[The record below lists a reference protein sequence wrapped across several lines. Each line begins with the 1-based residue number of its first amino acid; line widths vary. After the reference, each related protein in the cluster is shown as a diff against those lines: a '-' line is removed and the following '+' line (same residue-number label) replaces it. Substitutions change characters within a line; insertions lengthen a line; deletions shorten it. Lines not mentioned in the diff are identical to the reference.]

1 MRPYNRR
8 LEQTEA
14 IPTTG
19 RYVVNVTLTLILV
32 YLLALVGV
40 SLYFGRKVKTQ
51 EDFAVAGRNLPTM
64 VVFMTMLATWT
75 GTGSLFGHS
84 ERTYRDGLAT
94 LILPIGELVGISLL
108 ALLAGKARG
117 LIAITVQDILEKR
130 YNATARVLGVVALVI
145 AAVTI
150 VSYQYR
156 AAGAIVQLA
165 TGFDIDTAILIVVV
179 GVILYT
185 ATAGMISVAYIDVV
199 MGITMLVGM
208 LIAVPFFAKAA
219 GGIDGMRTMIPP
231 ENFQIFGPIGL
242 KEALALT
249 LPSMLLALGDANM
262 YQRFFS
268 ARSAG
273 VAKKATLLL
282 IGGVI
287 YIEVLIVINAWFASG
302 LMRDKV
308 EVHGRVIAYAAQE
321 YLPTIL
327 SAIILTAMVAIVF
340 STAIGYLLVPAT
352 SIVRDVYQRFL
363 NPKAS
368 NRSLVMVSRIT
379 VVVLGLIA
387 YGLSKLSDEFLSV
400 ALYAYT
406 VYGAAIT
413 PSLVAALVWK
423 RATAPGAVSS
433 ILGGTAMTL
442 IWEISGTAERTG
454 IETIFPAIITS
465 VLLLVVVSLSTP
477 RQSEEHL
484 LQIFKKSAD
493 A

>member
-1 MRPYNRR
+1 M
-8 LEQTEA
+8 
-14 IPTTG
+14 
-19 RYVVNVTLTLILV
+19 NVTLTMILV
-32 YLLALVGV
+32 YLVVLVGV
-40 SLYFGRKVKTQ
+40 SLYFGRRVKSQ

-84 ERTYRDGLAT
+84 ERAYRDGLAT
-94 LILPIGELVGISLL
+94 LILPLGELVGISLL
-108 ALLAGKARG
+108 ALLAARARG
-117 LIAITVQDILEKR
+117 LIAITVQDILERR

-156 AAGAIVQLA
+156 AAGAIVELA
-165 TGFDIDTAILIVVV
+165 TGFDSDTAILIVVI

-199 MGITMLVGM
+199 MGVTMLVGM
-208 LIAVPFFAKAA
+208 LVTIPFFAKAA
-219 GGIDGMRTMIPP
+219 GGVDGLRTMLPA
-231 ENFQIFGPIGL
+231 ENFQIFGNIGF

-249 LPSMLLALGDANM
+249 LPAMLLALGDANM

-268 ARSAG
+268 AKSAG

-287 YIEVLIVINAWFASG
+287 YIEILIIINAWFASG
-302 LMRDKV
+302 LMRDKIDI
-308 EVHGRVIAYAAQE
+308 HGRVIAYAAME
-321 YLPTIL
+321 YLPTFL
-327 SAIILTAMVAIVF
+327 AALILTAMVSIVF

-352 SIVRDVYQRFL
+352 SIVRDVYQRFI

-368 NRSLVMVSRIT
+368 NKSLVLASRLT

-413 PSLVAALVWK
+413 PSLVAAMVWK

-442 IWEISGTAERTG
+442 FWEMSGTATKTG
-454 IETIFPAIITS
+454 VETIFPAICTS
-465 VLLLVVVSLSTP
+465 VLLLVVVSYMTP
-477 RQSEEHL
+477 RQSEEKL
-484 LQIFKKSAD
+484 LQIFKKD
-493 A
+493 PEGVV